1 MARNRKPRKAYR
13 PRPVLLDALT
23 RLQPASAD
31 HRQAVLMKF
40 HTALDAMARGAHPGP
55 SEWRDMADAINTI
68 EALTQTMDLLQP
80 SATMP
85 TVDAAKEAMVAA
97 ERRYRHTGRAGVDGP
112 GLQAL
117 RDALGMYQQC
127 ATGFTQHAMAQARDI
142 VQEQT
147 DAQMGGRGRTGDGVQ
162 VVAL

>member
-1 MARNRKPRKAYR
+1 MPRSKSPRKAYR

-23 RLQPASAD
+23 RLQPASAQQRSD
-31 HRQAVLMKF
+31 VLMKF

-55 SEWRDMADAINTI
+55 AEWRDMADAINTL
-68 EALTQTMDLLQP
+68 EALTQTMGLLQG

-85 TVDAAKEAMVAA
+85 TVDAAKAAMVAA
-97 ERRYRHTGRAGVDGP
+97 ERRYRHSGRAGVDGT

-127 ATGFTQHAMAQARDI
+127 ATGFTQHAMARAQAI

-147 DAQMGGRGRTGDGVQ
+147 SALTCEQLSGVQ
-162 VVAL
+162 VVGL